1 MAAVGELSRHQHGLH
16 ELGEDEL
23 ELVALVREWVDAAV
37 KPVVREMEHANTYP
51 AELIEQMKEMGIFGL
66 AIPEPWGRLR

>member
-1 MAAVGELSRHQHGLH
+1 
-16 ELGEDEL
+16 
-23 ELVALVREWVDAAV
+23 
-37 KPVVREMEHANTYP
+37 MEHATTYP